1 MQVISTSDV
10 CLIATLCVLATGD
23 RERIRENLLNRTSF
37 RTSLDDSQ
45 GWILDMI
52 RAFMSANYGEV
63 DEIFKTIRV
72 SFALLCFQTFLSL
85 HGFTYFGVAR
95 FAISLISAT
104 SRLEPFPQWTC
115 PIAWPFD
122 QDPVDRSIRRAILFR
137 EDRNHGFRFWG
148 GREGNAIYS

>member
-23 RERIRENLLNRTSF
+23 REKIRENLLNRTSF

-63 DEIFKTIRV
+63 DAIFKTIRV
-72 SFALLCFQTFLSL
+72 SFALLCF
-85 HGFTYFGVAR
+85 
-95 FAISLISAT
+95 
-104 SRLEPFPQWTC
+104 
-115 PIAWPFD
+115 
-122 QDPVDRSIRRAILFR
+122 
-137 EDRNHGFRFWG
+137 
-148 GREGNAIYS
+148 